1 MKTKLLLLTL
11 LVLTIL
17 STSCTKHTTKE
28 VYEYQTETTTE
39 VKKDSLYTHKPDSAV
54 IETEVDLNIQPCPPC
69 PEVDNINP
77 PPVTR
82 HPSPLPTAT
91 IVKVGVTPHPSPATI
106 NTDTLWIR
114 GRFADSYAFIRNSKL
129 VHGMIEG
136 KQFDILLKDITT
148 ERDHYKEKY
157 LLEKEKTVV
166 EKSTWKK
173 DLLIVLLTLALILLI
188 AVKLISR

>member
-1 MKTKLLLLTL
+1 MKTKLLLLTI

-28 VYEYQTETTTE
+28 VYEHQTESTTE

-54 IETEVDLNIQPCPPC
+54 IETEVDLNIEPCPPC
-69 PEVDNINP
+69 PVIADALPINP
-77 PPVTR
+77 SPITRHSSPVTSR
-82 HPSPLPTAT
+82 S
-91 IVKVGVTPHPSPATI
+91 SPATI
-106 NTDTLWIR
+106 NTDALWVR

-136 KQFDILLKDITT
+136 KQFNILLKNITT
-148 ERDHYKEKY
+148 ERDHYKELY
-157 LLEKEKTVV
+157 RVERSKEVI